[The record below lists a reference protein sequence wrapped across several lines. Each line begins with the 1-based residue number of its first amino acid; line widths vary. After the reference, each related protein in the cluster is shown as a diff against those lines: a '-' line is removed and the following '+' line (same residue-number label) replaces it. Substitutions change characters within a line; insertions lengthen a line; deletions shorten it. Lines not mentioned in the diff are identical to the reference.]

1 MASLFDEEER
11 SPLSVLIYTIFLISL
26 MALNNNEKIE
36 NIPYAYISF
45 RVIHIPFSIYLTL
58 KGIMLIKG
66 TFKEPQ
72 KRTLLEIMQIAFI
85 VFLMILMLFVT
96 IESIIHTASYINKV
110 FKLV

>member
-1 MASLFDEEER
+1 MATLFDEEER

-26 MALNNNEKIE
+26 TALNNNAKIRT
-36 NIPYAYISF
+36 IPYAYISF
-45 RVIHIPFSIYLTL
+45 RIIHITFSIYITL

-72 KRTLLEIMQIAFI
+72 KRTLIEIIQIVFI
-85 VFLMILMLFVT
+85 GFLMILILFVT
-96 IESIIHTASYINKV
+96 IEDIIHTASYINKV